1 MFGTEVL
8 SEPKKKIRTIR
19 ERLRIAQSRQ
29 KSYADNRRREL
40 SFKAGYYVYL
50 RVTPLRRVHRF
61 HTKGKLAPRY
71 VGPYKIL
78 EQRGEVA
85 Y

>member
-1 MFGTEVL
+1 MFGIEVL
-8 SEPKKKIRTIR
+8 SEPKKKISTIR
-19 ERLRIAQSRQ
+19 ERLRIAQSRR

-50 RVTPLRRVHRF
+50 RVTPLRGVNRF

-78 EQRGEVA
+78 ERRGEVA